1 MVYVTSDLHG
11 YSLEGFVDF
20 LGKVGFCDDDFL
32 YILGDVIDRGKDGV
46 KILKWLMRKRNAQL
60 ILGNH
65 EAMMLACDF
74 LFEEITDD
82 YRKLLFYDRIFFI
95 FNKTVAEE
103 TKNHPQVALFLC
115 DYLLDPFTFFDKIS
129 AKDIFQEVR
138 TLADCVNG
146 NNCKCGVIAQHKCR

>member
-46 KILKWLMRKRNAQL
+46 KLLKWLMRKRNAQL

-74 LFEEITDD
+74 LFEEITEESIARLTGSKLTTYMTWVSNSGQVTLDALSGVRNSEIKYILEYLREAPLYEVLTVND
-82 YRKLLFYDRIFFI
+82 RDFVLVHSGLGKFRK
-95 FNKTVAEE
+95 
-103 TKNHPQVALFLC
+103 
-115 DYLLDPFTFFDKIS
+115 DKKLS
-129 AKDIFQEVR
+129 E
-138 TLADCVNG
+138 
-146 NNCKCGVIAQHKCR
+146 